1 MSVIVIAGPTASGK
15 TALGVKLAKE
25 LSGEVISCDSM
36 QIYKDLPIC
45 SAMPTRE
52 ETEGI
57 PHHLMGFLDF
67 NESFSVEEYRKLAE
81 EKIRDIIARK
91 KQPIIVGGTGMYF
104 HYLIYEPD
112 FAPKDE
118 KARESLEKL
127 PDSELYEKYAAAGGE
142 MVEKND
148 RKRLIRALEVL
159 SATGKLPKKG
169 EREKSKEFDFKMF
182 CISPEREI
190 LYDRINAR
198 VDRMFEQGLENEVRA
213 LFDKGATEN
222 NLCVKAIGCRQMF
235 EYFRGEITLIEAKE
249 KIKQES
255 RRYAKRQLTWMRKED
270 AVWIDPAKCDPL
282 TAVLNEIGQR

>member
-57 PHHLMGFLDF
+57 PHHLMGFVEF
-67 NESFSVEEYRKLAE
+67 NESFSVEEYRRLAT
-81 EKIRDIIARK
+81 EKIREITARN
-91 KQPIIVGGTGMYF
+91 KQPIVVGGTGMYF

-118 KARESLEKL
+118 KARRTLETL
-127 PDSELYEKYAAAGGE
+127 SESELYEKYVASGGKT
-142 MVEKND
+142 VEKND
-148 RKRLIRALEVL
+148 RKRLIRALETL
-159 SATGKLPKKG
+159 SVTGELPKKS

-190 LYDRINAR
+190 LYDRINSR
-198 VDRMFEQGLENEVRA
+198 VDRMFEQGLEQEIRT
-213 LFDKGATEN
+213 LFDRGATEN
-222 NLCVKAIGCRQMF
+222 NQCVKAIGCRQMF
-235 EYFRGEITLIEAKE
+235 EYFRGEISLIDAKE

-270 AVWIDPAKCDPL
+270 AVWIDPVVCDPL
-282 TAVLNEIGQR
+282 AAVLKELGQR